1 MSELPPQVNAWLVIF
16 IGIWLQAVPFLL
28 LGTII
33 SSTLTAFLKPQA
45 LARFLPRQ
53 TALAVVVAGLA
64 GIALPACE
72 CASVPTTKSLVRA
85 GVPTA
90 AALTFMVASPAINP
104 VVIAATAVAYTVNP
118 RMAVARF
125 IAGLLAAVLI
135 GLGWIW
141 LGSPLPGLMTAP
153 RDLPARRPADYMTTN
168 RAPCPQWPRPS
179 AAS

>member
-90 AALTFMVASPAINP
+90 AALTFMVALS
-104 VVIAATAVAYTVNP
+104 
-118 RMAVARF
+118 
-125 IAGLLAAVLI
+125 LI
-135 GLGWIW
+135 HI
-141 LGSPLPGLMTAP
+141 
-153 RDLPARRPADYMTTN
+153 
-168 RAPCPQWPRPS
+168 
-179 AAS
+179 